1 MSMQSRRWKLG
12 KRSVI
17 GSAVGVIGSLVIAGP
32 ATAAVNGQTYKVQ
45 ATPAKQDK
53 SVRGPVGAFST
64 SIDTVY
70 TPPFTPAGTQVV
82 LTYPKDFRF
91 TPGNAPVCPT
101 SLISTVPEAQA
112 DAADVT
118 VGDDFTGDAL

>member
-1 MSMQSRRWKLG
+1 GRPSGPPPSRSRRFRLSDALNDRGGTQMSMQSRRWKLG

-70 TPPFTPAGTQVV
+70 TP
-82 LTYPKDFRF
+82 
-91 TPGNAPVCPT
+91 
-101 SLISTVPEAQA
+101 
-112 DAADVT
+112 
-118 VGDDFTGDAL
+118 